1 LTICLVPAP
10 EHSESKYDSGRQ
22 QLPAAFVLPGVG
34 GAGGSEVCI
43 FGLVETSHRPSV
55 ALLQRCKMAA
65 LTASGRHELT
75 IRADHRIPPSRFAP
89 QKETVC
95 S

>member
-1 LTICLVPAP
+1 LVPAP

-75 IRADHRIPPSRFAP
+75 TSIAIGAAKRNSVQLMLIF
-89 QKETVC
+89 T
-95 S
+95 